1 MPLLAHAYALHFAG
15 QHMNSAYHHYVD
27 TQDAEAL
34 PDLHAT
40 SAGLKALVT
49 QVNQH
54 ATCIWMYDF
63 FFAMYRLHVLCF
75 FTLSFLERTLV

>member
-1 MPLLAHAYALHFAG
+1 MTADGRGSQVLDYPTQQRVLLPLLAHAYALHFAG
-15 QHMNSAYHHYVD
+15 QHMKSAYHHYLD

-49 QVNQH
+49 QV
-54 ATCIWMYDF
+54 YDVV
-63 FFAMYRLHVLCF
+63 Y
-75 FTLSFLERTLV
+75 T